1 MKSLMRVGLSAA
13 LLCSSLIS
21 RFSAMLVIVR
31 TLLLGPVG
39 SRAAQAISPQP
50 AWVDA
55 DVFIRNYRPIQALP
69 FYFGL
74 LLLSGF
80 KGFFSSLPKPEADI
94 EAVS

>member
-1 MKSLMRVGLSAA
+1 MLIFDLS
-13 LLCSSLIS
+13 
-21 RFSAMLVIVR
+21 FSAMLVIVR

-80 KGFFSSLPKPEADI
+80 KGFFSSPPKPEADI